1 MEQATYLYA
10 AIKIMNNGYMF
21 AFITLASWT
30 VSTFVLAKL
39 SRLEAPA
46 VINKSALFVSTFLL
60 AFVVCIRDGLNPVE
74 LFTKPYASNWIW
86 LGISG
91 IIGKSIGDYLS
102 YDSLR
107 ILGARRR
114 TMITTLTPGFA
125 WIFGW
130 LFLNE
135 SINLV
140 GMAAMLLTITAL
152 LLMINSQSEREEVKK
167 ENYGRPLQGLLF
179 GIAASALTGLAFILS
194 KKTFTE
200 TGKNISEFHGTWI
213 RILTAF
219 TTLLFFDIGRN
230 KHTAFIKPF
239 LNMQKG
245 GLLFTGVLFGAIIGL
260 SFSLMAITRMNTAVA
275 FTIFAL
281 LPVSIMLVSV
291 TMYGKKVTTKSYL
304 YSLLAIA
311 GVMLLIWRN
320 HFK

>member
-1 MEQATYLYA
+1 
-10 AIKIMNNGYMF
+10 MNNGYLF
-21 AFITLASWT
+21 AFITLVSWT

-39 SRLEAPA
+39 SRMEAPA
-46 VINKSALFVSTFLL
+46 SINKAALFLSSFLL
-60 AFVVCIRDGLNPVE
+60 AVVICIADDLNPVQ
-74 LFTKPYASNWIW
+74 LFTKPHTSNWIW

-91 IIGKSIGDYLS
+91 IIGKSIGDYAS
-102 YDSLR
+102 YQSFR

-125 WIFGW
+125 WLFGW

-135 SINLV
+135 HMNLF
-140 GMAAMLLTITAL
+140 GMAAMLLTIISL
-152 LLMINSQSEREEVKK
+152 LLMINSHLEREEVKE
-167 ENYGRPLQGLLF
+167 ENYGLPLHGLLF

-194 KKTFTE
+194 KKTFAE

-213 RILTAF
+213 RIITAF
-219 TTLLFFDIGRN
+219 TALLFFDIGRRN
-230 KHTAFIKPF
+230 PIVFIKPF
-239 LNMQKG
+239 LNKQKS
-245 GLLFTGVLFGAIIGL
+245 GLLFTGVLFGAVIGL
-260 SFSLMAITRMNTAVA
+260 SFSLMAVTRMNTAVA

-291 TMYGKKVTTKSYL
+291 VMYKKKVSAKSYL

-311 GVMLLIWRN
+311 GVMVLIWRN